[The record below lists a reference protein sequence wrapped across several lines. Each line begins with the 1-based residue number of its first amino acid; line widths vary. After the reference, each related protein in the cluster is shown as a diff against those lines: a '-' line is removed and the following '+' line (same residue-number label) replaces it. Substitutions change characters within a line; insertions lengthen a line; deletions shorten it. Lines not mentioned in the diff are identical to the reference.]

1 MTEKIVEI
9 DGVALCA
16 EGFGEPADPPV
27 LLIMGIGASM
37 LWWDDAFCAALAA
50 GGRFVIR
57 YDHRDT
63 GRSTSY
69 EPGRPTYTGDDLVA
83 DAGRVLDG
91 YGIDRAHVVGTSM
104 GGALAQLFALDHPD
118 RVTSLVLMSTSPAG
132 PADDLPGVAE
142 PYRTFLAT
150 AKLDWADLA
159 SVIDY
164 RVGEMRALGGER
176 PFDEARV
183 RAFVTRDIER
193 AVSYASTGNHELVD
207 GSGPWRDRLSGI
219 AVPTLVIHGTADPLF
234 PLGHGRALAAEVPG
248 ARLQVLDGAG
258 HVLDP
263 ADHDAVVR
271 AILDHTSMERAS
283 ARGAH
288 SR

>member
-1 MTEKIVEI
+1 MTEKII
-9 DGVALCA
+9 DADGVSLCA
-16 EGFGEPADPPV
+16 EAFGDPADPPV

-37 LWWDDAFCAALAA
+37 PLGLAAFCAALAA
-50 GGRFVIR
+50 GGRYVIR

-69 EPGRPTYTGDDLVA
+69 EPGRPQYTGDDLVA
-83 DAGRVLDG
+83 DAARVLDG
-91 YGIDRAHVVGTSM
+91 YGVRRAHVVGVSM
-104 GGALAQLFALDHPD
+104 GGALAQLVALDFPD
-118 RVTSLVLMSTSPAG
+118 RVASLVLMSTSPAG
-132 PADDLPGVAE
+132 PADDLPGIAE
-142 PYRTFLAT
+142 PYRAFLAS
-150 AKLDWADLA
+150 AKLDWSDLG

-164 RVGEMRALGGER
+164 RVGEVRALGGER

-183 RAFVTRDIER
+183 RALVVRDLER
-193 AVSYASTGNHELVD
+193 AVSYASSGNHELVE
-207 GSGPWRDRLSGI
+207 GSGPWRHRLAEI
-219 AVPTLVIHGTADPLF
+219 AVPTLVVHGTADPLF
-234 PLGHGRALAAEVPG
+234 PLGHGDALACEIPG
-248 ARLQVLDGAG
+248 ARLEVLDGAG

-283 ARGAH
+283 ASGAH